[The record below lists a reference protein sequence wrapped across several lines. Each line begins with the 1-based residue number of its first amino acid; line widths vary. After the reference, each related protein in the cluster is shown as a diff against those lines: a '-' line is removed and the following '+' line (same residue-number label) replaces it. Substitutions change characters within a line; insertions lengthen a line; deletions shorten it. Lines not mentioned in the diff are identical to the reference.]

1 MDQEPVLTQRTWF
14 SELISRAAEIRQFT
28 EPRPYWP
35 QRKAVSGLVSAAH
48 PDAVRL
54 GFARLVAE
62 LEGRGYLVE
71 HFGEECVD
79 ADEVLSD
86 PSDVLELADLGAA
99 QECAGLAG
107 RDAVAVQDRAELGV
121 QGRVVELGD
130 QLDLFCGP
138 VAGSVTFIQ
147 VEVSTC
153 CTTSTVHPAASY
165 AAAAAATAADISC
178 VARSMDA
185 KRSTSSLTLS
195 TTREP
200 GPRSRR
206 RA

>member
-130 QLDLFCGP
+130 QLDFVLW
-138 VAGSVTFIQ
+138 AGRRVGD
-147 VEVSTC
+147 
-153 CTTSTVHPAASY
+153 VHPGGGQHLLHDLHRASGGF
-165 AAAAAATAADISC
+165 
-178 VARSMDA
+178 VR
-185 KRSTSSLTLS
+185 
-195 TTREP
+195 
-200 GPRSRR
+200 GRR
-206 RA
+206 RGHRC